1 MDRLGYTAM
10 TAASRT
16 MASMQVRANNL
27 ANSSTPGFRADIEN
41 AEAVAVEG
49 YGYDSRHLAQVRNS
63 GVSSASGTLMHTG
76 RDLDVA
82 IQGAGMYVVEGL
94 DGQERYT
101 RHGALQVDAELRLT
115 VGGRPLLGEGGPIV
129 LPEYDSL
136 HIGRDGTVSVV
147 PRGDFVTAEVDRIRI
162 VDADAAA
169 LTKDVDGLLKLEED
183 QQAQAVEEPLLA
195 SGYLESSN
203 VMAIEQLMASMSLSR
218 LFETQV
224 KMMKAA
230 EQLSDAGNRMI
241 RGS

>member
-16 MASMQVRANNL
+16 MSSLTVRANNL
-27 ANSSTPGFRADIEN
+27 ANVNTPGFRADLEQ
-41 AEAVAVEG
+41 ASAVAVEG
-49 YGYDSRHLAQVRNS
+49 YGYDSRHLAQVRNN
-63 GVSSASGTLMHTG
+63 GVSLAPGALMSTG

-82 IQGAGMYVVEGL
+82 IQGAGLFVVEGD
-94 DGQERYT
+94 DGEERYT

-115 VGGRPLLGEGGPIV
+115 SGGRPLLGEGGPIV

-136 HIGRDGTVSVV
+136 SIGRDGTVSII
-147 PRGDFVTAEVDRIRI
+147 PRGDFVTAEVDRIRM
-162 VDADAAA
+162 VNVPAGE
-169 LTKDVDGLLKLEED
+169 LTKDASGLLATANGQPAAEAENAVLVSGHLE
-183 QQAQAVEEPLLA
+183 A
-195 SGYLESSN
+195 SN
-203 VMAIEQLMASMSLSR
+203 VSPIDQLVATMSLNR

-230 EQLSDAGNRMI
+230 EDLSQAGNRMI